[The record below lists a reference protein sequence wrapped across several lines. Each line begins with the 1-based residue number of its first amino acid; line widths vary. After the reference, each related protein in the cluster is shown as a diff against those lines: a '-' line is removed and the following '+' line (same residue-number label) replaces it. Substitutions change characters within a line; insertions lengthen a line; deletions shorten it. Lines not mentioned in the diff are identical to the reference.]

1 METKHSMGMPV
12 RRLLWMAAA
21 HFVLMYAL
29 MYAMVDRFENVLP
42 SLNQVYMAAVM
53 TAPMLI
59 LEIALMGGMY
69 ANRQALMLVLVLAAS
84 ALVFVAAFVA
94 IRQQWAIGDREFL
107 RSMIPHHA
115 GAILMCSEASLE
127 DAEIRALCED
137 IIVSQQAEIDQMR
150 ALLAEQ

>member
-1 METKHSMGMPV
+1 METKHAMGMPV

-59 LEIALMGGMY
+59 LEIALMGSMY
-69 ANRQALMLVLVLAAS
+69 ANRRTLMLVLAAS
-84 ALVFVAAFVA
+84 GLVFVAAFVA